1 MHNPFA
7 DDIPDYSAFATVDD
21 WLASIKMSRYAENFA
36 LVRILSLLAFN
47 KTKAKLLNLSR
58 ILENTCLN

>member
-36 LVRILSLLAFN
+36 LVRIFSLP
-47 KTKAKLLNLSR
+47 KQLNLSR
-58 ILENTCLN
+58 ILEDTCLN